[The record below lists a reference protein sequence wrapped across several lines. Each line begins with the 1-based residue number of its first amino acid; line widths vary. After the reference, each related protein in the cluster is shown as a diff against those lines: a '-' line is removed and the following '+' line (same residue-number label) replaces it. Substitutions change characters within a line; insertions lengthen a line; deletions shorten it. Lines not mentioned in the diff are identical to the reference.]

1 MTASQQLAQL
11 KRLSRQE
18 KLEIVTALWDD
29 IAHEEG
35 ELSLPAEHAR
45 IIDERLERIKAG
57 NAEQRPW
64 SDIRK
69 KYLP

>member
-29 IAHEEG
+29 IAPNKG
-35 ELSLPAEHAR
+35 ELLLPDEHAR
-45 IIDERLERIKAG
+45 VIDQHMERLEDG
-57 NAEQRPW
+57 TSEQR
-64 SDIRK
+64 S
-69 KYLP
+69 